1 MKKSVILIIFIL
13 IFFALPSVLMCY
25 VELVAGSV
33 FTGRQWMISIILLV
47 VSIFLCGLVRI
58 ELGDK

>member
-1 MKKSVILIIFIL
+1 MKKSVILIVFIL
-13 IFFALPSVLMCY
+13 IFGALPSILMCY

-33 FTGRQWMISIILLV
+33 FTGRQWIISIVLLG
-47 VSIFLCGLVRI
+47 VSMFLCGLVRI